1 MKKIGILFLVL
12 WVAVATH
19 STTVSAQEVHQ
30 DLKEIVTAEIVEV
43 VSEETREIE
52 GTGTEAFVQELRARV
67 LSGTREGE
75 VVTFENEL
83 IPLKEGDDVYLHYLK
98 TINGDEY
105 FIFTDFKRH
114 TQLWILGGLFVGL
127 LLAFSGWHGLRA
139 LFSLALSIGAIVFG
153 LVPLM
158 LAGWNPILVSLLVSA
173 VVLAVV
179 LYFTHGFNSR
189 SSIAFLGTFGAVLV
203 TCAIAWVSVSTM
215 RLTGF
220 GSDASVSLNFA
231 TRGTLDFGGLL
242 LGSIIIGILGM
253 LDDVSITQVSVV
265 RQLKRANKSFDMRQL
280 YIRAIEV
287 GKDHLGSL
295 VNTLALAYVGVSLPL
310 VLLFANA
317 DAPLALTLNQ
327 EVIAAEYV
335 RIIVGSIG
343 LILAVPL
350 TTLLAALY
358 FGKREVLDPVRVTNS
373 GASNGVDEHE
383 ESSHDHHH
391 HAH

>member
-1 MKKIGILFLVL
+1 MKKIAALSLLLCGSFFMMGSTS
-12 WVAVATH
+12 VA
-19 STTVSAQEVHQ
+19 AQEVHQ
-30 DLKEIVTAEIVEV
+30 DLKEIVSAEITKVITEAD
-43 VSEETREIE
+43 REIE
-52 GTGTEAFVQELRARV
+52 GTETSAFVQTLEARI
-67 LSGTREGE
+67 LSGTKEGLL
-75 VVTFENEL
+75 VTFENEL
-83 IPLKEGDDVYLHYLK
+83 IPLEVGDDVYLHYIK
-98 TINGDEY
+98 NIHGDEY

-114 TQLWILGGLFVGL
+114 TQLWVLGALFVAL
-127 LLAFSGWHGLRA
+127 LLVFSGWHGFRA

-189 SSIAFLGTFGAVLV
+189 STIAFLGTFGAVLV

-265 RQLKRANKSFDMRQL
+265 RQLKRANKTFDGYQL
-280 YIRAIEV
+280 YSRAIEV

-317 DAPLALTLNQ
+317 DAPLLLTLNQ
-327 EVIAAEYV
+327 EVVAAEFV

-350 TTLLAALY
+350 TTLLAAVY
-358 FGKREVLDPVRVTNS
+358 FGKREVLD
-373 GASNGVDEHE
+373 EHE
-383 ESSHDHHH
+383 ESLHDHHH

>member
-1 MKKIGILFLVL
+1 MLKIGILFLVL
-12 WVAVATH
+12 WVTLLTH
-19 STTVSAQEVHQ
+19 GTTASAQEVHQ
-30 DLKEIVTAEIVEV
+30 DIKEIVTAEIVEV
-43 VSEETREIE
+43 ISESEREIE
-52 GTGTEAFVQELRARV
+52 GTGTQAFVQELRARI
-67 LSGTREGE
+67 LSGSKEGE
-75 VVTFENEL
+75 LVTFENEL

-114 TQLWILGGLFVGL
+114 TQLWVLGGLFVML
-127 LLAFSGWHGLRA
+127 LLIFSGWHGLRA
-139 LFSLALSIGAIVFG
+139 LFSLALSIGAIIFG

-158 LAGWNPILVSLLVSA
+158 LAGWNPILVSLGVSA

-179 LYFTHGFNSR
+179 LFITHGFNAR
-189 SSIAFLGTFGAVLV
+189 SAIAFLGTFGAVLV
-203 TCAIAWVSVSTM
+203 TCAIAWISVSSM

-253 LDDVSITQVSVV
+253 LDDVSIIQVSVV
-265 RQLKRANKSFDMRQL
+265 RQLKRANKTFDGYQL
-280 YIRAIEV
+280 YSRAIEV

-310 VLLFANA
+310 VLLFVNA

-327 EVIAAEYV
+327 EVIAAEFV

-350 TTLLAALY
+350 TTILASVFY
-358 FGKREVLDPVRVTNS
+358 GKREVLD
-373 GASNGVDEHE
+373 EKE
-383 ESSHDHHH
+383 KSSHEHHH
-391 HAH
+391 HH

>member
-1 MKKIGILFLVL
+1 
-12 WVAVATH
+12 
-19 STTVSAQEVHQ
+19 
-30 DLKEIVTAEIVEV
+30 
-43 VSEETREIE
+43 
-52 GTGTEAFVQELRARV
+52 
-67 LSGTREGE
+67 
-75 VVTFENEL
+75 
-83 IPLKEGDDVYLHYLK
+83 
-98 TINGDEY
+98 
-105 FIFTDFKRH
+105 
-114 TQLWILGGLFVGL
+114 
-127 LLAFSGWHGLRA
+127 
-139 LFSLALSIGAIVFG
+139 
-153 LVPLM
+153 M
-158 LAGWNPILVSLLVSA
+158 LAGWDPILVSLGVSA

-179 LYFTHGFNSR
+179 LFFTHGFNAR
-189 SSIAFLGTFGAVLV
+189 SAIAFLGTFGAVLV
-203 TCAIAWVSVSTM
+203 TCAVAWVSVSSM

-265 RQLKRANKSFDMRQL
+265 RQLKRANKTFDGYQL
-280 YIRAIEV
+280 YSRAIEV

-327 EVIAAEYV
+327 EVIAAEFV

-350 TTLLAALY
+350 TTLLASAFY
-358 FGKREVLDPVRVTNS
+358 GKREVLDEN
-373 GASNGVDEHE
+373 EK
-383 ESSHDHHH
+383 SSHEQHHH
-391 HAH
+391 H

>member
-1 MKKIGILFLVL
+1 
-12 WVAVATH
+12 
-19 STTVSAQEVHQ
+19 
-30 DLKEIVTAEIVEV
+30 
-43 VSEETREIE
+43 
-52 GTGTEAFVQELRARV
+52 VQELRALV
-67 LSGTREGE
+67 LSGSKEGE

-114 TQLWILGGLFVGL
+114 LQLWVLGGLFVVL
-127 LLAFSGWHGLRA
+127 LLIFSGWHGLRA

-158 LAGWNPILVSLLVSA
+158 LAGWNPIMVSLLVSA
-173 VVLAVV
+173 AVLAVV
-179 LYFTHGFNSR
+179 LFFTHGFNSR
-189 SSIAFLGTFGAVLV
+189 ATIAFLGTFMAVLV

-265 RQLKRANKSFDMRQL
+265 RQLKRANKSFDTRQL
-280 YIRAIEV
+280 YSRAIEV

-327 EVIAAEYV
+327 EVVAAEFV

-350 TTLLAALY
+350 TTYFAALY
-358 FGKREVLDPVRVTNS
+358 FGSREVVLDS
-373 GASNGVDEHE
+373 GE
-383 ESSHDHHH
+383 HDHVH
-391 HAH
+391 

>member
-1 MKKIGILFLVL
+1 MKKTSALVL
-12 WVAVATH
+12 LILGSFFAVAMHGTP
-19 STTVSAQEVHQ
+19 VFAQEVHQ
-30 DLKEIVTAEIVEV
+30 DLKEIVMAEITKVI
-43 VSEETREIE
+43 SEDEREIE
-52 GTGTEAFVQELRARV
+52 GTETSAFVQKLEARI
-67 LSGTREGE
+67 LSGTKEGIL
-75 VVTFENEL
+75 VTFENEL
-83 IPLKEGDDVYLHYLK
+83 IPLRAGDDVYLHYLK

-114 TQLWILGGLFVGL
+114 TQLWVLGGLFVGML
-127 LLAFSGWHGLRA
+127 LLFSGWHGMRA
-139 LFSLALSIGAIVFG
+139 LFSLFLSIGAIVFG

-158 LAGWNPILVSLLVSA
+158 LAGYDPILVSLCVSA

-179 LYFTHGFNSR
+179 LFFTHGFNAQ
-189 SSIAFLGTFGAVLV
+189 SSIAFLGTFAAVLV
-203 TCAIAWVSVSTM
+203 TCAIAWVSVSSM
-215 RLTGF
+215 RLSGF
-220 GSDASVSLNFA
+220 GSDAAVSLNFA

-265 RQLKRANKSFDMRQL
+265 RQLKRANNVLSGYEL
-280 YIRAIEV
+280 YARAIQV

-295 VNTLALAYVGVSLPL
+295 VNTLALAYVGVSLPM

-327 EVIAAEYV
+327 EVVAAEFV

-350 TTLLAALY
+350 TTFFAASY
-358 FGKREVLDPVRVTNS
+358 YGKRW
-373 GASNGVDEHE
+373 VDEHDY
-383 ESSHDHHH
+383 SSHDHGHTH
-391 HAH
+391 

>member
-1 MKKIGILFLVL
+1 
-12 WVAVATH
+12 
-19 STTVSAQEVHQ
+19 
-30 DLKEIVTAEIVEV
+30 
-43 VSEETREIE
+43 
-52 GTGTEAFVQELRARV
+52 V
-67 LSGTREGE
+67 LSGSKEGE

-358 FGKREVLDPVRVTNS
+358 FGKREVLD
-373 GASNGVDEHE
+373 EHG

-391 HAH
+391 HH

>member
-265 RQLKRANKSFDMRQL
+265 RQLKRANKTFDVRQL

-327 EVIAAEYV
+327 EVIAAEFV

-358 FGKREVLDPVRVTNS
+358 FGKREIL
-373 GASNGVDEHE
+373 DEHE